1 MWVDR
6 SLESERGEVGLRRT
20 RLASVGMAIA
30 IAALM
35 AMLVSAAS
43 AVAFSAPTYS
53 SSFGSYGTGNGQ
65 FKEPRGITVD
75 PSGNVWV
82 SDINL
87 NRIQKFNSK
96 GEYVCQVGA
105 SGSGNGQF
113 KKPRGLAADASGNVW
128 IADEGNN
135 RLQKISSSCG
145 YLSQLG
151 SYGSGNGQMIHPY
164 GVAIDPSGNIWV
176 ADYENTRIDEF
187 NSKGEFVAKC
197 GTEGSGNGQFEEG
210 PVSIATDADGNVWVG
225 DGNPRVEQFSSK
237 CKYLAKFD
245 KTSSGAPYF
254 TRADG
259 IAIDSAGNLWMPN
272 GIPHGYSSFYPEGEY
287 VGQFGKAG
295 TGNGEFSVPQQIA
308 IGPDGSLWAIDSF
321 NTTARVQK
329 WLPGTPS
336 PVETGRAAQLKRTE
350 ATLKATINPQG
361 KATSYQF
368 QYGTTTSF
376 GTSVPATPKSIGSG
390 SSPVAVSEYL
400 DGLKAETTY
409 YYRVVATGAGTTY
422 GQTRHFTTLAAAKA
436 GSQVLIGGKT
446 FSELGIKEKTVYV
459 AGTFRIE
466 MGGVMPTF
474 QCGEKG
480 TGTLVSTGL
489 SKESVTLNCVVV
501 WYEKRC
507 TVKPFSFNVNG
518 SFAVINT
525 EESGTG
531 EGCPI
536 DETIT
541 LSASPSGSFQ
551 YGSAST
557 SLNVTALATTKWGS
571 NTVTMTGNSHWTTL
585 IGEELAYDTP

>member
-1 MWVDR
+1 MKR
-6 SLESERGEVGLRRT
+6 LRR
-20 RLASVGMAIA
+20 ASVALILSTMA
-30 IAALM
+30 LG
-35 AMLVSAAS
+35 LFVTSACAS
-43 AVAFSAPTYS
+43 VPTPTYS

-87 NRIQKFNSK
+87 NRVQKFNSK
-96 GEYVCQVGA
+96 GEYVCQVGT

-128 IADEGNN
+128 VADEGNS
-135 RLQKISSSCG
+135 RLQKIGPSCE

-151 SYGSGNGQMIHPY
+151 GAGSGNGKMSLPY

-176 ADYENTRIDEF
+176 ADSGNTRIDEF
-187 NSKGEFVAKC
+187 NSKGEFLNKC

-210 PVSIATDADGNVWVG
+210 PVSIAADADGNVWAG

-245 KTSSGAPYF
+245 KTSSGAPGF
-254 TRADG
+254 ARPSS
-259 IAIDSAGNLWMPN
+259 IAIDSAGNLWIPN
-272 GIPHGYSSFYPEGEY
+272 PYLGNYNNQAFYPEGEY
-287 VGQFGKAG
+287 AGKFGELG
-295 TGNGEFSVPQQIA
+295 TGNGQFTFPQATA
-308 IGPDGSLWAIDSF
+308 IGPDGSLWAIDSA

-329 WLPGTPS
+329 WLPGTPN

-350 ATLKATINPQG
+350 ATLTGTINPQG
-361 KATSYQF
+361 KATSYKF
-368 QYGTTTSF
+368 EYGTTTSF
-376 GTSVPATPKSIGSG
+376 GTSVPATPKAIGSG
-390 SSPVAVSEYL
+390 STPVAVSQYL

-409 YYRVVATGAGTTY
+409 YYRVVATTEAGTTY

-436 GSQVLIGGKT
+436 GSQILIGGKT
-446 FSELGIKEKTVYV
+446 FTELGIKEKTVYL

-474 QCGEKG
+474 QCEEEG

-489 SKESVTLNCVVV
+489 SKESVTLHCVVV
-501 WYEKRC
+501 NYEKRC
-507 TVKPFSFNVNG
+507 YVSPFSFNVNG
-518 SFAVINT
+518 SFESAGTFAVIHT
-525 EESGTG
+525 EESGTH

-536 DETIT
+536 DENIT
-541 LSASPSGSFQ
+541 LSSSPSGSFQ

-557 SLNVTALATTKWGS
+557 SINVTASATSKWGT

-585 IGEELAYDTP
+585 TGEELAYDTP